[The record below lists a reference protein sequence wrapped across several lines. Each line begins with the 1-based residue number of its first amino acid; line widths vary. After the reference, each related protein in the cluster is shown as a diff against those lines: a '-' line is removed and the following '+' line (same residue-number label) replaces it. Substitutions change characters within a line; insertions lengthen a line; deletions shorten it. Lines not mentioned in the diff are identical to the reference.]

1 MPYIG
6 EFAALGAAVLWSFS
20 SVIFTTAAIKV
31 GSLKI
36 NLSRLFIAALLLA
49 ITIVLLGVSYSVNF
63 NQFLYFTISGFIGLV
78 LGDSFL
84 FKAFKEIGPRISMLV
99 MSINPAIAA
108 IFAFFFLGED
118 LSYGIITGIIVTT
131 TGISLVVL
139 ERYGSNEKESRF
151 KITRMGVIYAFLA
164 AVGQAGGLILA
175 KMAFLNGNVN
185 DLVAAFYRIFTSV
198 IIFTPFALFSN
209 WIMPTLKLFKSDK
222 KLLWIVIIGSILGP
236 YLGITLS
243 YTAIV
248 HTKIGIASTLLSTS
262 PILLIPISKFY
273 YKDKITLKSIIGA
286 IIAVLGVSI
295 LFLK

>member
-6 EFAALGAAVLWSFS
+6 EFAALGAAALWSFS
-20 SVIFTTAAIKV
+20 AVIFTTAAIKL
-31 GSLKI
+31 GSLKL
-36 NLSRLFIAALLLA
+36 NLSRLFIASLLLA
-49 ITIVLLGVSYSVNF
+49 ITIIIFGISFTVNF
-63 NQFLYFTISGFIGLV
+63 NQLLYFTVSGFIGLV

-84 FKAFKEIGPRISMLV
+84 FKAFKEIGPRISMLI

-108 IFAFFFLGED
+108 IFAYFFLGED
-118 LSYGIITGIIVTT
+118 LSLAIIAGIIVTT
-131 TGISLVVL
+131 TGISIVVL
-139 ERYGSNEKESRF
+139 EKYGSVQEASRF
-151 KITRMGVIYAFLA
+151 KITRMGVIYALLA

-175 KMAFLNGNVN
+175 KMAFLNGDVN
-185 DLVAAFYRIFTSV
+185 DLVAAFYRIFSSV
-198 IIFTPFALFSN
+198 IIFFPFALLSN
-209 WIMPTLKLFKSDK
+209 WITPTLKIFKADK
-222 KLLWIVIIGSILGP
+222 KILGIVIIGSIIGP

-273 YKDKITLKSIIGA
+273 YKDKITFKSIIGA
-286 IIAVLGVSI
+286 IITVLGVSI